1 MREPWHAAPTSAY
14 LDGRH
19 LVAQTSG
26 RSRLGADSKVQRSP
40 GDNLRQYRPRIRR
53 AGPRRLDSRSRGRL
67 HFTQPGKPVEGAFSE
82 SFNGKFRYE
91 FLNEHGITTLA
102 HAGEV
107 TEARRMDY
115 NAVRPHSGSENLTP
129 HEHAQQIHASIPTGL
144 FIIGGPD
151 FGDRSERRI
160 SRKRAATR
168 SK

>member
-1 MREPWHAAPTSAY
+1 MPLQRLPILMADTS
-14 LDGRH
+14 L
-19 LVAQTSG
+19 
-26 RSRLGADSKVQRSP
+26 P
-40 GDNLRQYRPRIRR
+40 RPRVVRVLEQIRR
-53 AGPRRLDSRSRGRL
+53 YSGVPVTIFVNTDPQFTGRALDAWTHDRGVRL
-67 HFTQPGKPVEGAFSE
+67 HFTEPGKPVEGAFSE

-160 SRKRAATR
+160 SRKRPATR